1 MKIGSSEFGN
11 RSLLTLAA
19 AASVLALGIT
29 AISAQSPT
37 GVVAKP
43 AESGKSAKGITRAS
57 QKEIDQHIDQAW
69 MKKAMFDLLDHW
81 RDASVMPNGFIQEN
95 LDRQWK
101 PWGTQR
107 EASLNGQGRQLY
119 SMVAGYEYSRDKKYL
134 DVVTRGADFLLKM
147 HDDQYGGYFN
157 RTKPDLTVIDDT

>member
-1 MKIGSSEFGN
+1 MKWNQENNRRLRHGFGK
-11 RSLLTLAA
+11 RSMFTLIAV
-19 AASVLALGIT
+19 ASLFALGIT
-29 AISAQSPT
+29 AISAQSP
-37 GVVAKP
+37 GAVVAKP
-43 AESGKSAKGITRAS
+43 VESGKNSKGITRAS
-57 QKEIDQHIDQAW
+57 QKVIDQHIDQAW

-119 SMVAGYEYSRDKKYL
+119 TS
-134 DVVTRGADFLLKM
+134 
-147 HDDQYGGYFN
+147 N
-157 RTKPDLTVIDDT
+157 